1 MGVGNFGIVVEA
13 VVAGICLRSGRKVG
27 EEVVVVN

>member
-13 VVAGICLRSGRKVG
+13 VAGICLRFGRKVG